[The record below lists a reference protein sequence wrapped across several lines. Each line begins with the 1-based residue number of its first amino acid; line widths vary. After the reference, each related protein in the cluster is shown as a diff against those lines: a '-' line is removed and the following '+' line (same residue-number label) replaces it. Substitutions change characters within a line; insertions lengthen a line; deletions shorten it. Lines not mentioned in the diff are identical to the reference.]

1 MKQNLKIMLAAA
13 VLCSMMAGP
22 ASRTWAQNVASRSEI
37 SAGYTYASVDQ
48 NVGFGSSG
56 RLNSN
61 GWNTAYIIGARQ
73 SFGWEFNFANV
84 RHSESDNVNLGGVG
98 AVQAKASQQL
108 NTFVTGPRFILDRGR
123 ARPFFHALFGIDHE
137 SLSVSASST
146 TTSDSESISDNS
158 FAALLGGGLIIPLSR
173 HIGLNTEADYLLTR
187 HGIPADLAA
196 LAGIPSSSA
205 TQHNFRVS
213 AGIVFRLGSG
223 FERSR

>member
-1 MKQNLKIMLAAA
+1 MNQRLKAVLVAAA
-13 VLCSMMAGP
+13 LFSTMAGP
-22 ASRTWAQNVASRSEI
+22 ARVWAQSVASRSEI
-37 SAGYTYASVDQ
+37 GAGYTYASVDQ

-61 GWNTAYIIGARQ
+61 GWNTAFTIGVRP

-84 RHSESDNVNLGGVG
+84 RHSESGNSVVGGIG
-98 AVQAKASQQL
+98 TVQAKASEQL
-108 NTFVTGPRFILDRGR
+108 NTFVTGPRFILDRGP

-137 SLSVSASST
+137 SLSVSASSA

-158 FAALLGGGLIIPLSR
+158 FAALLGGGLEIPLSR
-173 HIGLNTEADYLLTR
+173 HIGLTTEGDYLLTR
-187 HGIPADLAA
+187 HGIPADLAI

-205 TQHNFRVS
+205 TQHNFRVT

-223 FERSR
+223 FERSK

>member
-1 MKQNLKIMLAAA
+1 MNQRFKAVLVAAA
-13 VLCSMMAGP
+13 LFSTMAGP
-22 ASRTWAQNVASRSEI
+22 ASRGWAQNVASRSEI

-56 RLNSN
+56 RFNSN
-61 GWNTAYIIGARQ
+61 GWNTGFTIGARR

-84 RHSESDNVNLGGVG
+84 RHSESGNSVVDGIG
-98 AVQAKASQQL
+98 AVQAKASEQL

-137 SLSVSASST
+137 SLSVSASSA

-158 FAALLGGGLIIPLSR
+158 FAALLGGGLEIPLSR
-173 HIGLNTEADYLLTR
+173 HIGLTTEGDYLLTR
-187 HGIPADLAA
+187 HGIPSDIAI

-205 TQHNFRVS
+205 TQHNFRVT

-223 FERSR
+223 FERSK

>member
-56 RLNSN
+56 RLN
-61 GWNTAYIIGARQ
+61 

>member
-1 MKQNLKIMLAAA
+1 MNQRLKAVLVAAA
-13 VLCSMMAGP
+13 LFSTIAGP
-22 ASRTWAQNVASRSEI
+22 ASRVWAQNVASRSEI

-61 GWNTAYIIGARQ
+61 GWNTAFTIGARP

-84 RHSESDNVNLGGVG
+84 RHSESGDAVVGGIG
-98 AVQAKASQQL
+98 AVQAKASEQL
-108 NTFVTGPRFILDRGR
+108 NTFVTGPRFILDRGP

-137 SLSVSASST
+137 SLSVSTSSAT
-146 TTSDSESISDNS
+146 ASDSESISDNS
-158 FAALLGGGLIIPLSR
+158 FAAMLGGGLVIPLSR
-173 HIGLNTEADYLLTR
+173 HMGLITEGDYLLTR
-187 HGIPADLAA
+187 HGIPNDIAI

-205 TQHNFRVS
+205 TQHNFRVT

-223 FERSR
+223 FERSK

>member
-1 MKQNLKIMLAAA
+1 MRQGFRA
-13 VLCSMMAGP
+13 VLVAATLFATMAGP
-22 ASRTWAQNVASRSEI
+22 ASKIWAQGVLSRSEI

-61 GWNTAYIIGARQ
+61 GWNTAFTIGARR
-73 SFGWEFNFANV
+73 SFGWEINFANV
-84 RHSESDNVNLGGVG
+84 RHSESGSTAGTTG
-98 AVQAKASQQL
+98 ALQANASEKL

-146 TTSDSESISDNS
+146 TESFNESISDNS
-158 FAALLGGGLIIPLSR
+158 FATLLGGGVEIPLNR
-173 HIGLNTEADYLLTR
+173 HMGLITEADYLLTR
-187 HGIPADLAA
+187 HGIPGDLAA

-205 TQHNFRVS
+205 TQHNFRVT

-223 FERSR
+223 FERSK